1 MGNKRNN
8 AEYIGLENGIDVFR
22 NEYGDYV
29 RLVNNEEQEKESSI
43 LDAIDTDDN
52 IEEMLKTLEVEW
64 KVMEARNKELEK
76 ENAAL
81 VKKLANREKELAVF
95 AENKVTVKK
104 FKTLENVK
112 DKLEKQLDEL
122 KAENKILSMKRKA
135 KTAGEREDELLREI
149 DVLKEDNVM
158 LQDYLEHSVDEA
170 DKLRSEVQQL
180 RVVYQKLYKAKLEH
194 TAEYKNILEWIEL
207 LPQEAA
213 KLDGFVKRNG
223 LASVL
228 EQESF
233 RNIKDWT
240 EFLEHEADKL
250 REEDMEL
257 ADDKEMLGEN
267 KCTSKRLEKLLR
279 SKKILVMGGHVNWQN
294 RVKEVYPK
302 LTYLDSDNVNF
313 DVSIL
318 KTADYIFFNTL
329 HCSHTLYFKVKENI
343 SAGREKQEGKDK
355 LVYINNNNVDVF
367 TDILMEKM
375 LESERQ

>member
-1 MGNKRNN
+1 MGNKDNT
-8 AEYIGLENGIDVFR
+8 EYIGLENGIDVFR

-29 RLVNNEEQEKESSI
+29 RLANGEEQEKESSI

-52 IEEMLKTLEVEW
+52 IEEMLKNLEAEW
-64 KVMEARNKELEK
+64 NVMEARNKELEK

-95 AENKVTVKK
+95 TENNVTVKK

-112 DKLEKQLDEL
+112 DKLEKQVEEL

-135 KTAGEREDELLREI
+135 KTAGEREDELLGEI
-149 DVLKEDNVM
+149 DVLKEDNAM
-158 LQDYLEHSVDEA
+158 LHDYLEHSVDEA
-170 DKLRSEVQQL
+170 DKLRSELQQL
-180 RVVYQKLYKAKLEH
+180 RVVYKKLYKAKLEH

-213 KLDGFVKRNG
+213 KLDGFVKRKG

-240 EFLEHEADKL
+240 EFLQHEADKL
-250 REEDMEL
+250 LEEDIEL
-257 ADDKEMLGEN
+257 AEEKELLNEN
-267 KCTSKRLEKLLR
+267 QCTPKRLEKLLR

-329 HCSHTLYFKVKENI
+329 HCSHTLYFKVKENV
-343 SAGREKQEGKDK
+343 SVGRDKQEGKDK

-375 LESERQ
+375 LETERQ